1 MSEGDRILAHYDR
14 AMNGSAWH
22 GDPVWQILD
31 GISAAEAAKRSITH
45 AHTIWELVSHL
56 TFWEDVA
63 AQRLAGA
70 DVETPDALN
79 FPAMPAP
86 TEEHWQATLTAFRES
101 NARFREAVRKLQAA
115 QLDELT
121 ARRKRSFY
129 EEAHGLITHNV
140 YHAAQIALMKKLVR

>member
-1 MSEGDRILAHYDR
+1 MTEVDRILAHYER

-31 GISAAEAAKRSITH
+31 DISADEASKRGIPQ
-45 AHTIWELVSHL
+45 AHTIWELVSHM
-56 TFWEDVA
+56 TFGENVA

-70 DVETPDALN
+70 SVETPDALN

-86 TEEHWQATLTAFRES
+86 TEEHWQAALTAFRES
-101 NARFREAVRKLQAA
+101 NARFREAVCQLPAT

-121 ARRKRSFY
+121 ARRKRTFY
-129 EEAHGLITHNV
+129 QEAHGLITHNV
-140 YHAAQIALMKKLVR
+140 YHAAQIALMKRRLR